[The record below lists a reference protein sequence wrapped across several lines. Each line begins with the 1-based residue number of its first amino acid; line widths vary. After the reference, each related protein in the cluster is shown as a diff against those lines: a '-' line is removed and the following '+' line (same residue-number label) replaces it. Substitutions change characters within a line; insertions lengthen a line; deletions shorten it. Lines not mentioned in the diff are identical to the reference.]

1 MKSSLS
7 QLYQL
12 NQGVSTKVLRNSVNE
27 LPFPLHPSYTKL
39 LLISNGLYSEDS
51 LALLEIEVL
60 KSRNDDYEVQIYLP
74 NYVMI
79 GDNGGGV
86 ALLMK
91 EGDECLYEVDM
102 GVMDEESIH
111 KSADNL
117 HQFLVEFKG
126 KTLDFRE

>member
-1 MKSSLS
+1 MKRSLS

-27 LPFPLHPSYTKL
+27 LPFPLHPSYTEL

-60 KSRNDDYEVQIYLP
+60 KSRNDDYEAQIYLP

-79 GDNGGGV
+79 GDNGGW
-86 ALLMK
+86 
-91 EGDECLYEVDM
+91 
-102 GVMDEESIH
+102 S
-111 KSADNL
+111 SAFN
-117 HQFLVEFKG
+117 ERG
-126 KTLDFRE
+126 R

>member
-1 MKSSLS
+1 MKNSLS

-27 LPFPLHPSYTKL
+27 LPFPLHPSYTEL

-102 GVMDEESIH
+102 GVMDEESMH

-117 HQFLVEFKG
+117 HQFLIEFKG